1 MRYSVDPLREVQIFT
16 SAISK
21 KLVDSWSMAS
31 RKKPMTIFKL
41 FPAALLI
48 LGVVLTLAWLV
59 ILILIPLHLLQV
71 V

>member
-1 MRYSVDPLREVQIFT
+1 
-16 SAISK
+16 
-21 KLVDSWSMAS
+21 
-31 RKKPMTIFKL
+31 MTIFKRV
-41 FPAALLI
+41 PAALII